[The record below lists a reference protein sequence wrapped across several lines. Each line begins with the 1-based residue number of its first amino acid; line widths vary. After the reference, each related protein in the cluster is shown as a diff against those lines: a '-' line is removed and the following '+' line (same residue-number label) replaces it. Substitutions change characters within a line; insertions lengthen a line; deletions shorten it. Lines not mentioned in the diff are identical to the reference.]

1 MASRKQIEMI
11 IEKMEASNPVE
22 LFKNLSETQRGI
34 GAVLRLL
41 YESNGTTTAGKISE
55 ELNVS
60 TARVAVLLKKMVAKG
75 LLTKEKG
82 ITDGRVTLV
91 RLTELGDKTVS
102 KMRDEMC
109 EQVGCIIDTV
119 GEERLLEFIDISNE
133 IISVVKAPNFDF

>member
-1 MASRKQIEMI
+1 
-11 IEKMEASNPVE
+11 
-22 LFKNLSETQRGI
+22 
-34 GAVLRLL
+34 
-41 YESNGTTTAGKISE
+41 
-55 ELNVS
+55 
-60 TARVAVLLKKMVAKG
+60 MVAKG

-82 ITDGRVTLV
+82 ITDGRVTIV